1 MSAKKIKRFAVRLE
15 VLPGKY
21 LSEKFSNARK
31 YGFDAVELP
40 GRYLSDYYQE
50 LMEYKE
56 KLPLPVSSISLGFKG
71 SLLSKDEKVRRE
83 CRNDIK
89 RLLDL
94 CADLGA
100 VGLVMPPHLFIDN
113 VSVFTGK
120 EADDMILEQLP
131 DLAAYSA
138 ERSVHLMLE
147 PVNRKETDYLYSI
160 EHAVRLCE
168 KVNNSGLAVTA
179 DWFHMSLEENNLPE
193 ALLRCG
199 KWLKNFHISES
210 PDRTE
215 PAPGG
220 LDFKAAFE
228 VLERIRY
235 TGYTVLECRGLSGAA
250 DDVLPQ
256 SLTYLKNLTGEKN
269 YES

>member
-1 MSAKKIKRFAVRLE
+1 MNRKDTKLFAVRLE
-15 VLPGKY
+15 VLPGRD
-21 LSEKFSNARK
+21 LPEKFSNARK

-71 SLLSKDEKVRRE
+71 SLLSKDENIRRE

-131 DLAAYSA
+131 DLADFAA
-138 ERSVHLMLE
+138 KRSVHLMLE
-147 PVNRKETDYLYSI
+147 PVNKGETDYLTKIS
-160 EHAVRLCE
+160 HALQICE
-168 KVNNSGLAVTA
+168 KINNSGLAVTA
-179 DWFHMSLEENNLPE
+179 DWFHMSLEESNMAE

-199 KWLKNFHISES
+199 KWLKISIFPKVRHGLNLLLEDWISRRHLRCLKES
-210 PDRTE
+210 DTLVIQFWNAE
-215 PAPGG
+215 
-220 LDFKAAFE
+220 DYQ
-228 VLERIRY
+228 ERQMTY
-235 TGYTVLECRGLSGAA
+235 CR
-250 DDVLPQ
+250 
-256 SLTYLKNLTGEKN
+256 NR
-269 YES
+269 

>member
-1 MSAKKIKRFAVRLE
+1 MNRKDTKLFAVRLE
-15 VLPGKY
+15 VLPGRD
-21 LSEKFSNARK
+21 LPEKFFNARK

-71 SLLSKDEKVRRE
+71 SLLSKDEKIRRE

-100 VGLVMPPHLFIDN
+100 IGLVMPPHLFIDN

-131 DLAAYSA
+131 DLANFAA

-228 VLERIRY
+228 VLERIGY